1 MKTVAICISG
11 QFRSFD
17 KCLPSIFTNLI
28 LTNSKYKLK
37 FFASFAKEEN
47 KPINIPTEFFKISS
61 VIKIEEDSIL
71 PDLTYQKS
79 KYKYQEYQLDTEN
92 EPRQFYYQLKQ
103 YKSVFNMV
111 KEYEKCNNMTFD
123 YVMRLRPDLEF
134 KNIFDWTL
142 FDNSI
147 IIPSFDNF
155 RGYNDKFAIGPRN
168 LMEIYMNRLDYWM
181 SENDDINFTT
191 HPEVS
196 LKHYLNNHN
205 ILVNELPIDLQYVRY
220 NDFSKTKL
228 KITSITNDAVHFTN
242 ETDAELLLK
251 LKICCDDASGRV
263 KEVLYT
269 TNCNMPPRANWYVAS
284 PNKCENKKVIFQGN
298 DLYLEYKMNQS

>member
-17 KCLPSIFTNLI
+17 KCLPSIFKNLI

-37 FFASFAKEEN
+37 FFTSFAKEEN
-47 KPINIPTEFFKISS
+47 KLINIPTEFFKISS

-79 KYKYQEYQLDTEN
+79 KYKYQDLQLDN
-92 EPRQFYYQLKQ
+92 QNVPKLLYYQLKQ
-103 YKSVFNMV
+103 YKSVFNIV
-111 KEYEKCNNMTFD
+111 EEYEKHNNMKFD

-134 KNIFDWTL
+134 KNIFNWRL

-147 IIPSFDNF
+147 IIPSEDNF
-155 RGYNDKFAIGPRN
+155 RGYNDRFAIGPRN
-168 LMEIYMNRLDYWM
+168 LMEIYMNRLDYWI

-191 HPEVS
+191 HSEVN
-196 LKHYLNNHN
+196 LKHYLDNHN
-205 ILVNELPIDLQYVRY
+205 ISVSEMPIDLQYIRY

-228 KITSITNDAVHFTN
+228 KITSITNNEVHFTN
-242 ETDAELLLK
+242 ETDGELPLRLE
-251 LKICCDDASGRV
+251 IWCD
-263 KEVLYT
+263 KEVLYS
-269 TNCNMPPRANWYVAS
+269 TNVNVPPHINWYVAS

-298 DLYLEYKMNQS
+298 DLYLEYKMI